1 LVRGPLEGAAR
12 HRLLRGV
19 SADVL
24 FSGAMPLGITGA
36 AGATPTVLF
45 QSSPQS
51 QAVTPPNR
59 NTRPGPFVLAA
70 AVEKSVARVVVVGNA
85 LFVTD
90 QFIQALGNS
99 SFFISSVNWT
109 VGDDQSVAI
118 PPKPPLVNRIE
129 VNEQT
134 ARFLALLTLLVLPAA
149 VLLMG
154 GVVWWKRR

>member
-1 LVRGPLEGAAR
+1 
-12 HRLLRGV
+12 
-19 SADVL
+19 
-24 FSGAMPLGITGA
+24 
-36 AGATPTVLF
+36 
-45 QSSPQS
+45 
-51 QAVTPPNR
+51 
-59 NTRPGPFVLAA
+59 
-70 AVEKSVARVVVVGNA
+70 
-85 LFVTD
+85 
-90 QFIQALGNS
+90 
-99 SFFISSVNWT
+99 VNWT